1 MKKLALLSPQ
11 KNLRNKGL
19 IKFMQT
25 VIIASENPVKINAVK
40 GAFHKVFPN
49 IPFTFIGVDVPSN
62 VSPQPR
68 SEKECIQGANNR
80 VENCKNT
87 VPNADFWVGIEA
99 GIERQNSE
107 MASFSWTIIHSTEGL
122 TGKATTGI
130 SYLPETIVE
139 LIDSGKELGEAM
151 DIVFGEHDSKQN
163 NGAVG
168 LLTGNAITRQK
179 IHEVAVILALIPFKH
194 PHLYHRH

>member
-1 MKKLALLSPQ
+1 MREL
-11 KNLRNKGL
+11 
-19 IKFMQT
+19 MQT

-49 IPFTFIGVDVPSN
+49 IPFKFIGIDVPSN
-62 VSPQPR
+62 VSPQPH
-68 SEKECIQGANNR
+68 SEKECIQGATNR
-80 VENCKNT
+80 VENCRNS

-107 MASFSWTIIHSTEGL
+107 MASFSWTVIQSNKGL
-122 TGKATTGI
+122 TGKATTGT
-130 SYLPETIVE
+130 SYLPEAIVE
-139 LIDSGKELGEAM
+139 LIGNGKELGEAM

-168 LLTGNAITRQK
+168 LLTGNAITRQQ

-194 PHLYHRH
+194 PHLYHHH